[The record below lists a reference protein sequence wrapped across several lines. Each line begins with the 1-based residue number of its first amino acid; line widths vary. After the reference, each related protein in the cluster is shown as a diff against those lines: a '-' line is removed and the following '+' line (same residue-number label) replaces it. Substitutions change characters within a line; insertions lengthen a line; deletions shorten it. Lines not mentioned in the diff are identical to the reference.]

1 MKISMCENM
10 FFTNVLELLV
20 VIAKACITIII
31 IDHIYIFKH
40 ETLL

>member
-31 IDHIYIFKH
+31 DHIYIFKH